1 MVDNY
6 MLQID
11 IQYIL
16 YIVSGGLVTDRDIL
30 IVVEMLKYIVS
41 GGHATDTVKIY
52 CRCWTCYT

>member
-16 YIVSGGLVTDRDIL
+16 YIVSGGATDRDIL

-41 GGHATDTVKIY
+41 GGHATDIIKIY